1 MSAIT
6 QLLRKMRTR
15 CRRWTRI
22 PSAARDAASRRER
35 TRRCN
40 AGSELLSR
48 QIREAGR

>member
-22 PSAARDAASRRER
+22 PSAARDAASRRKR

-40 AGSELLSR
+40 AGSELMSK